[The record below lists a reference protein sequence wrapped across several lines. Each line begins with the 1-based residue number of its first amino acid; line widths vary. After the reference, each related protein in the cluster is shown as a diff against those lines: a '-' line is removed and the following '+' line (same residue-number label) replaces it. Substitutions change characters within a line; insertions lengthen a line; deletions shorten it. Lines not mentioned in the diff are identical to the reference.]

1 MLLSSSIIT
10 LLAGLFALVQALPPN
25 LAAEDNTRL
34 FARQGNIC
42 GRGVAHADMIPNS
55 PTMPHISH
63 NVNTDTYLVDITH
76 TISIH
81 SIYTYHVTNLVDVNV
96 DARAMGRDHIL
107 VDFTSDYTRIQDI
120 EFEAGSP
127 AHPAVGRLCIN
138 LVDLGIGEDAHWFVQ
153 LEEN

>member
-42 GRGVAHADMIPNS
+42 GRGVPHADMIRNS
-55 PTMPHISH
+55 PTMPHINH
-63 NVNTDTYLVDITH
+63 NVNTDTYLVDITQ

-107 VDFTSDYTRIQDI
+107 VDFTVWNRARRSN
-120 EFEAGSP
+120 
-127 AHPAVGRLCIN
+127 RL
-138 LVDLGIGEDAHWFVQ
+138 FVSMW
-153 LEEN
+153 ER